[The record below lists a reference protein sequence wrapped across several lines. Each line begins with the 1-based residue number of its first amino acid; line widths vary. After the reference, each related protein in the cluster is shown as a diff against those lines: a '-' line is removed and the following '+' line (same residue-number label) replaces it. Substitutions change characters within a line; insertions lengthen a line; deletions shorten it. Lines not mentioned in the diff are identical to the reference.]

1 MSDFYEPFWFEG
13 ADDYYG
19 GAKKKAAP
27 KKKKTAAKKT
37 GAKKVAKKPAA
48 KKPAAKK
55 LAGGAPRRKLTA
67 YQKFVKKELP
77 KMSKNLDPTVRMKK
91 VAAAWRK
98 EH

>member
-27 KKKKTAAKKT
+27 KKKKTAAGKKKT
-37 GAKKVAKKPAA
+37 TAGKKTAA
-48 KKPAAKK
+48 KKPARKQ
-55 LAGGAPRRKLTA
+55 AGGAAKKKLTE

-77 KMSKNLDPTVRMKK
+77 KLSSSLDPTVRMKK

-98 EH
+98 SQY